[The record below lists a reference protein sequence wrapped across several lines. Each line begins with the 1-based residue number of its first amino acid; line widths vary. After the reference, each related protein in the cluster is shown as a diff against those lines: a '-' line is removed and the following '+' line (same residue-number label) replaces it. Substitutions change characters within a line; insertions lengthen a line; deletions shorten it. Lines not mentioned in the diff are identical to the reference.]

1 MAFGKIGAVQETFT
15 LIGYANCSAAAAQ
28 RVSALQ
34 HAVNPQ
40 PQQPAGARG
49 ACLQVRPLR
58 IQDDEAGAPER
69 RNNKRK
75 ACGQIINFMVKPLN

>member
-34 HAVNPQ
+34 QSIHSPSNQ
-40 PQQPAGARG
+40 
-49 ACLQVRPLR
+49 
-58 IQDDEAGAPER
+58 PER
-69 RNNKRK
+69 VVRVSK
-75 ACGQIINFMVKPLN
+75 